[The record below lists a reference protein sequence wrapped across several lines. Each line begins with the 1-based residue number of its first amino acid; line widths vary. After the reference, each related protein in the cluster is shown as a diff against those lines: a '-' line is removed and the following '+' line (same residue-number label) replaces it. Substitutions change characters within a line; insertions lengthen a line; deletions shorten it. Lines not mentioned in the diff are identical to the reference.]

1 MSYESEIRAS
11 MNAQHERRQ
20 SDSNV
25 RSLSCPPSAHVS
37 QEEKYVLNPQ
47 YDIRCHESYRE
58 YYQSADTEKK
68 MHLPPPLDM
77 NPEIV
82 HIIHARQG
90 SSASQCP
97 ETPTFDSGFKYL
109 TPLSTFQTS
118 PLTKSVTPETELSH
132 LNQQNSSDGTD
143 PKNSSRE
150 EYDIITPSPRSEEYI
165 VQRAEKCVP
174 SPPAEEYNLMTPSPR
189 SEEYSIKAC
198 AKYSLQP
205 FVAEKYKGMKNP
217 HGEES
222 AVKTALEDE
231 KYGGSILF
239 SELTKKANLKLE
251 TSEMND
257 TTYLNLS
264 GDETTMGTLE
274 QSLEYSFSPLSIMS
288 DMSAAPSYPHL
299 LWSDDA
305 EDYHEEPCPQ
315 DAGYAIDSS
324 GHDCVKNTTESSQFH
339 ARRLYTY
346 SATSLPHIKWNVNG
360 RMLYKI
366 VAAASPE
373 DLLQMAN
380 VRKEFPDLMM
390 DAVGHFLCQSIIG
403 VSSGVYLTRIVDAI
417 TQSSSAFSNICF
429 NWHGTHSMQTLLEAV
444 SSRGSRKDMKKLCRG
459 LFPLVSPL
467 VMNAHG
473 NHIIQKCL
481 TLYVADPSQI
491 SYGFSFVF
499 DVMADNMLEL
509 GRDRFGCV
517 ILQRCM
523 QIGTQKQKDN
533 LAEKACENCVEL
545 MQDPFGNYV
554 VQYLLYPKKLDAGE
568 RPQRAEKLSR
578 FAVERANYVSE
589 RIKGKVV
596 EMANQKYSSNAVELC
611 VECSDAKHRK
621 SLVKE
626 MFANAETLTE
636 LLQND
641 YGNYVI
647 QKALDVSRGDEL
659 QKLLKYFHPIIDGQ
673 HFEGQV
679 QRLCMKLFRKY
690 GYHLQKTA
698 DSVPLSIAYTEE
710 NTTDVKESPNKMG
723 SIYQRKNPHRTWNA
737 VIKGQNI
744 NDLIN
749 VA

>member
-1 MSYESEIRAS
+1 MSYESEIRAT
-11 MNAQHERRQ
+11 MNAHLHERCR
-20 SDSNV
+20 SDSHV

-47 YDIRCHESYRE
+47 YDIRCHESYTE

-82 HIIHARQG
+82 HSIHARQ
-90 SSASQCP
+90 SSNASQCP
-97 ETPTFDSGFKYL
+97 GTPTFEYL
-109 TPLSTFQTS
+109 TPLSTLHTS
-118 PLTKSVTPETELSH
+118 PLTKSMTPETELSN
-132 LNQQNSSDGTD
+132 LNRQNSSDGTD
-143 PKNSSRE
+143 LKNSSRD
-150 EYDIITPSPRSEEYI
+150 EYDIMTPSPRSEEYM

-174 SPPAEEYNLMTPSPR
+174 SPPAEEYSLMTPSPR
-189 SEEYSIKAC
+189 SEEYSIKTC
-198 AKYSLQP
+198 AKYSLKP
-205 FVAEKYKGMKNP
+205 FSAEKYKGMKNP
-217 HGEES
+217 HAEES

-231 KYGGSILF
+231 KYGGSIMF
-239 SELTKKANLKLE
+239 SELTKKANRKHE

-257 TTYLNLS
+257 TAYLNLS
-264 GDETTMGTLE
+264 GDETTMVTLE
-274 QSLEYSFSPLSIMS
+274 QSLEYSFSPVSIMS
-288 DMSAAPSYPHL
+288 DLSPAPSYPHL
-299 LWSDDA
+299 LWSEDA

-315 DAGYAIDSS
+315 DAGYAMDSS
-324 GHDCVKNTTESSQFH
+324 GHDCVKNTTESNTSSQFH
-339 ARRLYTY
+339 ARRLYSY
-346 SATSLPHIKWNVNG
+346 SASSLPHIKWNVNG
-360 RMLYKI
+360 RLLLKI
-366 VAAASPE
+366 VNAASPE
-373 DLLQMAN
+373 ALLHMTGN

-403 VSSGVYLTRIVDAI
+403 VSSGVYLTRIIDAI
-417 TQSSSAFSNICF
+417 TQSSSVFANICF
-429 NWHGTHSMQTLLEAV
+429 NWHGTHSMQTLLETV
-444 SSRGSRKDMKKLCRG
+444 STRGNRKDMKKLCRG

-481 TLYVADPSQI
+481 TLYVADPSKI
-491 SYGFSFVF
+491 NYGFSFIF

-523 QIGTQKQKDN
+523 QIGTQEQKDN

-554 VQYLLYPKKLDAGE
+554 VQYLLYPKKLDVGE

-578 FAVERANYVSE
+578 VIVERANYVSE

-626 MFANAETLTE
+626 MIASAETLTE

-659 QKLLKYFHPIIDGQ
+659 QKLLKNFHPIIYGE

-690 GYHLQKTA
+690 AYLQKSA
-698 DSVPLSIAYTEE
+698 DSLADTEE

-723 SIYQRKNPHRTWNA
+723 SIYKRKNHHRTWNA
-737 VIKGQNI
+737 VIKSRNTNG
-744 NDLIN
+744 LIN